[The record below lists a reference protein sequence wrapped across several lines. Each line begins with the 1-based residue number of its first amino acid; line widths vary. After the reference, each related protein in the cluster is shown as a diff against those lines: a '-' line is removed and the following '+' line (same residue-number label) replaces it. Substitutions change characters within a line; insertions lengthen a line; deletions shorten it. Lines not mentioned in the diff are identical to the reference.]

1 MSVRSQ
7 AQATSTMSGVVTL
20 TLTNAFLKQ
29 QQFTYT
35 SNNRQEYF
43 SIQSKPKKT
52 QNKLQNTEKRQNPK
66 RLKQQFRTT
75 KTLKIKQKNLTSY
88 CFFFQFQIA
97 RYFWDHNLSK
107 PNSLYRSLDLKLK
120 IPKKKKN
127 DKNVRYDNFNAFYV
141 WRMSMQVWEPAVGLV
156 TTCNRSSHFQYF
168 WHKKNKVESKNR
180 EGKSKLMNHIL
191 THCGIVI
198 TRRKQQAKQHIQ
210 KHCNADK

>member
-88 CFFFQFQIA
+88 CIFFFQFQIA

-120 IPKKKKN
+120 IPKKNTTKMF
-127 DKNVRYDNFNAFYV
+127 DTITSMPFMYDECLCKCENRQLG
-141 WRMSMQVWEPAVGLV
+141 WWPPA
-156 TTCNRSSHFQYF
+156 TDRAISSIF
-168 WHKKNKVESKNR
+168 
-180 EGKSKLMNHIL
+180 G
-191 THCGIVI
+191 
-198 TRRKQQAKQHIQ
+198 TRRTKWRAKIERA
-210 KHCNADK
+210 NRN

>member
-75 KTLKIKQKNLTSY
+75 RTLKIKQKSV
-88 CFFFQFQIA
+88 FFNFKSRDIFGTITFQNRTA
-97 RYFWDHNLSK
+97 K
-107 PNSLYRSLDLKLK
+107 TDLW
-120 IPKKKKN
+120 I
-127 DKNVRYDNFNAFYV
+127 
-141 WRMSMQVWEPAVGLV
+141 
-156 TTCNRSSHFQYF
+156 
-168 WHKKNKVESKNR
+168 
-180 EGKSKLMNHIL
+180 
-191 THCGIVI
+191 
-198 TRRKQQAKQHIQ
+198 
-210 KHCNADK
+210 